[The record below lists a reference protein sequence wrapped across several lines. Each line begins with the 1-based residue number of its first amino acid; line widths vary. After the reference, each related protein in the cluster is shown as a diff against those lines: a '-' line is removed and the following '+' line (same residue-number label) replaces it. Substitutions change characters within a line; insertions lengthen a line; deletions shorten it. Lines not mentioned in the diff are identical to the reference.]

1 MRFDD
6 RLATVLNGDPESPRG
21 RATMWRQLTDLLAQS
36 GPQLESAIVA
46 RSLQTLA
53 LLARDVP
60 LDVQVDHVSAIAA
73 QCRSAPLLVLLVN
86 QHPALA
92 AAMLQTARMDD
103 QAWLTIIPHIG
114 PLGRTIL
121 RRRHDIGGLPGQAL
135 RLFAIGD
142 LALPS
147 PAPIDSPIDH
157 ADEAPQRPVEISD
170 LVRRIEEYRQ
180 RRRDEPPLPLP
191 EVDASAT
198 EDLRFVTDLTG
209 RIIDVEQAP
218 RGRFVGVELG
228 QPARAGDAGCD
239 AGTAR
244 RVAKRAIIHDGR
256 VMIVGDDGW
265 SGIWMCDA
273 QPRFASADGSFQG
286 YVGTLRRPAAHEL
299 AERPVP
305 APAAQEGLPPDLL
318 RQLMHELR
326 SPLNAIAG
334 FAQLIE
340 GQYAGP
346 VAQPYRLAARTI
358 MSESGGLIGAIEEI
372 DMLARM
378 SAAPIMN
385 REQGDCDLGVVLG
398 SVLAEL
404 APGLSRKAAS
414 IRVDDPVKSAGL
426 VLPVAETELYRALSL
441 LLQPVGASL
450 GESETISIVLT
461 ANAHGRCTVAID
473 MADNVL
479 TDPSRDTA
487 GAPGLGLAFAAAT
500 QSVSELGGT
509 LSIVGR
515 QYILNMPTLSQP
527 SAAGGIVS

>member
-36 GPQLESAIVA
+36 GPQLDPEIVA

-60 LDVQVDHVSAIAA
+60 LDLQIDHVSAIAP

-103 QAWLTIIPHIG
+103 QAWLSIIPQIG
-114 PLGRTIL
+114 PLGRTLL
-121 RRRHDIGGLPGQAL
+121 RRRQDVGGLPSQAL

-147 PAPIDSPIDH
+147 PTPIDR
-157 ADEAPQRPVEISD
+157 ADEEPQRPVEISD

-191 EVDASAT
+191 DVDPPTS
-198 EDLRFVTDLTG
+198 EDLRFVTDITA

-244 RVAKRAIIHDGR
+244 RVAKRAMIHDGR

-286 YVGTLRRPAAHEL
+286 YIGTLRRPAAHEI
-299 AERPVP
+299 AERP
-305 APAAQEGLPPDLL
+305 APDPPVQEGLPPDLL

-378 SAAPIMN
+378 TSVPTMD
-385 REQGDCDLGVVLG
+385 REQGSCEIS
-398 SVLAEL
+398 SVLATVLDEL
-404 APGLSRKAAS
+404 SPGLSRKSAS
-414 IRVDDPVKSAGL
+414 IRVDDALISAEL
-426 VLPVAETELYRALSL
+426 SSPVAESRMHRVLSL
-441 LLQPVGASL
+441 LLQPVAASL
-450 GESETISIVLT
+450 GDTETISIVLAAVT
-461 ANAHGRCTVAID
+461 IGHCTLVID
-473 MADNVL
+473 MAESVASDGVSE
-479 TDPSRDTA
+479 PA
-487 GAPGLGLAFAAAT
+487 GAPGLGLGFAAAT
-500 QSVSELGGT
+500 QSVGELGGT

-515 QYILNMPTLSQP
+515 QYILNLPTLSHP
-527 SAAGGIVS
+527 SAVGGIVR